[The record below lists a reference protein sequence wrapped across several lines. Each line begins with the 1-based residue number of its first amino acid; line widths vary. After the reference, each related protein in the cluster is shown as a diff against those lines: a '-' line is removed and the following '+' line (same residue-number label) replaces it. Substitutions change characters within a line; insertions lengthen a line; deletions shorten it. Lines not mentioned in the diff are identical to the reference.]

1 MGGTDCALPMIYAKQ
16 KKLKIDVFIV
26 YTDSETWFGKIH
38 PTEAL
43 KQYRRVCVCVCASH
57 FVIHNHL
64 LYYSEWAFFWFDQI
78 YVTFIL
84 YLLYNEYHIVGHF
97 CGI

>member
-43 KQYRRVCVCVCASH
+43 KNYRK
-57 FVIHNHL
+57 VIISL
-64 LYYSEWAFFWFDQI
+64 L
-78 YVTFIL
+78 
-84 YLLYNEYHIVGHF
+84 LLLLLLLLSFSFLIVLRYR
-97 CGI
+97 C

>member
-43 KQYRRVCVCVCASH
+43 KNYRKV
-57 FVIHNHL
+57 L
-64 LYYSEWAFFWFDQI
+64 L
-78 YVTFIL
+78 
-84 YLLYNEYHIVGHF
+84 LLCI
-97 CGI
+97 CM

>member
-43 KQYRRVCVCVCASH
+43 KQYRRVCVCVCL
-57 FVIHNHL
+57 IL
-64 LYYSEWAFFWFDQI
+64 LY
-78 YVTFIL
+78 TFI
-84 YLLYNEYHIVGHF
+84 YCTIVNGHF
-97 CGI
+97 FGLIKFMLLPTLQ